1 MVNFARKFN
10 HSVMSALASAI
21 ASIAVLSVSTA
32 SILFVYKGEV
42 PEELLRKEE

>member
-1 MVNFARKFN
+1 MVNIARKLN
-10 HSVMSALASAI
+10 HSVMSALASVI